1 MAKIKLGEKEYDIRT
16 SDTKALNMLQ
26 QIRSLDDR
34 IKEASNMMSVLT
46 KAKRAYIS
54 DLKSEMIAAKAG
66 LDLGL

>member
-1 MAKIKLGEKEYDIRT
+1 MAKIKLDEKEYDIRT

-26 QIRSLDDR
+26 QIRLLDDR